1 MKKELFLRGKAIFQI
16 IILLVAVIY
25 FSYAIKPVEAV
36 SDVCCEKTI
45 NGQTCFYGD
54 SGNCDPSKQ
63 YAATKCEQTSFCKT
77 GCCYVLSEGQCY
89 KAVPQSTCTSVD
101 GAEWS
106 TDATCD
112 KVDEC
117 RLGCCVIG
125 SQCKFTTE
133 QSCALQTAKY
143 PDLKM
148 NYQSDKT
155 TEPECLDVC
164 RAAEK
169 GCCINPDKTCSYGLR
184 EACDAAKGE
193 FSNGQYCSDVA
204 LCGCAK
210 HNGKTC
216 NDDDVYWVDGCGNLE
231 DVAEDCDYAQGTLCK
246 KMQGEYKCGTVNC
259 ETTYSDEKNV
269 HDSKMGSLRKNGESW
284 CVYESG
290 TGDYK
295 DRVGSRQ
302 YRNMC
307 VNGEEVVESCRD
319 YREEICIQ
327 AEVNSYTQSQCLH
340 NDIYESPI
348 TQQISTVPRG
358 FRFWEDQGACSEA
371 DQDCTVVWVKKSRY
385 ASWKCEQNCQCET
398 QDWVDDMAKACKS
411 LGDCGANLN
420 IAGEK
425 TTDGLVLS
433 GRGKKGPPSG
443 EPSEEAWADWSQ
455 YGVFGGMVD
464 LLENLLAAIQDLGI
478 EAPKGLFGMGGLG
491 AGLIAG
497 AVVGAALLV
506 ISSAFT
512 SAVTTVAVSV
522 FGAAAG
528 WGTSATAAGSLLGMS
543 AATVI
548 GIVIVIIVVIIMMI
562 FLGGSKMKEYHVI
575 LECKP
580 WQAPTGGKNCEQ
592 CLDQKKVDELGFY
605 DTCTEYKC
613 KSLGQNCQFIPE
625 NAGTERVACYN
636 SNPNDVNSPMISP
649 WEEALT
655 EGFQLSTISEGYEI
669 TPEAPYYEKIEF
681 GIKTN
686 ELSQCKISSE
696 HKESYEE
703 MTSYFGDSFY
713 QMEHNITINPQ
724 VGGKTFE
731 YYVRCRD
738 GSGNSNAADYAI
750 RFTTTK
756 EPDKTAPKIEGTSIK
771 DYGYVPVS
779 VKETGFAAYI
789 NEPADCKWS
798 FTDKKYD
805 EMENLFY
812 CMDNQYD
819 PEDQDEEDEHT
830 EDVGYDT
837 NACYAILNITAQ
849 GINTYYFRCQDRSE
863 FKNQNQQSYTFHLTS
878 TTELKITSQSPE
890 GTLLD
895 TVSPTISVTTEA
907 GAEEGKAKCYYT
919 DDKTRDISL
928 WPEFYETGTTI
939 HSQPF
944 MNLAQGEHNYYV
956 TCKDAASN
964 EANTTI
970 SFKIDKDVKPPK
982 LEYIYIDTVALHLVL
997 DEPSTCE
1004 YNNATFNYGEGIKMQ
1019 GAGTDHNTASVGSQ
1033 YYYINCEDAYL
1044 NHWDDPIIVYL

>member
-1 MKKELFLRGKAIFQI
+1 MKRGFLREKAIFQI
-16 IILLVAVIY
+16 IILLVAVVY
-25 FSYAIKPVEAV
+25 FSYAIKPVEAA
-36 SDVCCEKTI
+36 SNVCCEKTI

-54 SGNCDPSKQ
+54 SSNCDPSKQ
-63 YAATKCEQTSFCKT
+63 YASTSCEQTSFCKL

-89 KAVPQSTCTSVD
+89 KSVPQSTCTSVD

-148 NYQSDKT
+148 VYQSDIT

-169 GCCINPDKTCSYGLR
+169 GCCVNSDKTCKYGAR
-184 EACDAAKGE
+184 EACDASQGE
-193 FSNGQYCSDVA
+193 FNNEQYCSDVA
-204 LCGCAK
+204 LCGCSK
-210 HNGKTC
+210 HNSKTC
-216 NDDDVYWVDGCGNLE
+216 QEDDVYWLDGCGNLE

-269 HDSKMGSLRKNGESW
+269 HDSEMGGLRKNGENW

-295 DRVGSRQ
+295 DRVGSRH
-302 YRNMC
+302 YRHMC
-307 VNGEEVVESCRD
+307 VNGQEVVESCRD
-319 YREEICIQ
+319 YREEVCTQ
-327 AEVNSYTQSQCLH
+327 AEIEGYTNSQCLH
-340 NDIYESPI
+340 NDIYESPVK
-348 TQQISTVPRG
+348 QQISTVPRG
-358 FRFWEDQGACSEA
+358 FRFWEEQGMC
-371 DQDCTVVWVKKSRY
+371 DDGTTDCTVVWVKKSRF

-398 QDWVDDMAKACKS
+398 QKYVDDMAKACKS
-411 LGDCGANLN
+411 FGDCGANLN
-420 IAGEK
+420 IVGER

-433 GRGKKGPPSG
+433 GRGREGPPSG

-464 LLENLLAAIQDLGI
+464 LLENLLKAIEDLGI

-491 AGLIAG
+491 EALIAG
-497 AVVGAALLV
+497 V
-506 ISSAFT
+506 
-512 SAVTTVAVSV
+512 
-522 FGAAAG
+522 
-528 WGTSATAAGSLLGMS
+528 ATAAVLTVLAVAFPATIGTALGSLGVVGSLGTIAGLS
-543 AATVI
+543 VTVV
-548 GIVIVIIVVIIMMI
+548 GLVIVVIVVIIVYLI
-562 FLGGSKMKEYHVI
+562 FGGAKVKEYHVI
-575 LECKP
+575 IDCKP
-580 WQAPTGGKNCEQ
+580 WQAPVGGKNCEQ
-592 CLDQKKVDELGFY
+592 CLDQKKVDTLEFY

-636 SNPNDVNSPMISP
+636 SNPNDVNSPKIEP
-649 WEEALT
+649 WPEALT
-655 EGFQLSTISEGYEI
+655 QGFNINTIDQGYEI
-669 TPEAPYYEKIEF
+669 TPEVPYYEKIEF

-686 ELSQCKISSE
+686 ELSQCKISQE
-696 HKESYEE
+696 HKGSYEE
-703 MTSYFGDSFY
+703 MTFYFGDSFY
-713 QMEHNITINPQ
+713 QREHNITINPQ
-724 VGGKTFE
+724 VGGQTFE
-731 YYVRCRD
+731 YFVRCRD
-738 GSGNSNAADYAI
+738 GSGNANAAEYAI

-756 EPDKTAPKIEGTSIK
+756 EPDKTAPRIEGTSIK
-771 DYGYVPVS
+771 DYGYVLVS

-798 FTDKKYD
+798 FTDQKYD
-805 EMENLFY
+805 AMDNVFY
-812 CMDNQYD
+812 C
-819 PEDQDEEDEHT
+819 QDEPT
-830 EDVGYDT
+830 NALGYDT
-837 NACYAILNITAQ
+837 YACYAILNLTAQ

-863 FKNQNQQSYTFHLTS
+863 FKNQNHQSYAFHLTS
-878 TTELKITSQSPE
+878 TNELKITSQSPE

-895 TVSPTISVTTEA
+895 TVSPTLSVTTEA
-907 GAEEGKAKCYYT
+907 GAEDGKAKCYYT
-919 DDKTRDISL
+919 DDKTRDARL
-928 WPEFYETGTTI
+928 WPEFYETSSTI
-939 HSQPF
+939 HSQPLL
-944 MNLAQGEHNYYV
+944 NLKQGEHNYGV

-1004 YNNATFNYGEGIKMQ
+1004 YNNATFNYGEGINMQ
-1019 GAGTDHNTASVGSQ
+1019 GAGTDHNTASVGEQ

-1044 NHWDDPIIVYL
+1044 NHWDSPIIVYL